1 MIMNN
6 DSEERGG
13 LTSLSGSLI
22 RSREELEGSGTMQRW
37 RLTVGGKENRGK
49 TGIIYWKEKKIR
61 DDVTVLSD
69 STSRPLDMQNC
80 LSTRPFLML
89 KRKSMEA
96 QPN

>member
-37 RLTVGGKENRGK
+37 RLTVGGKKTAGK
-49 TGIIYWKEKKIR
+49 R
-61 DDVTVLSD
+61 V
-69 STSRPLDMQNC
+69 
-80 LSTRPFLML
+80 
-89 KRKSMEA
+89 
-96 QPN
+96 

>member
-22 RSREELEGSGTMQRW
+22 CSREELEGSGTRQRW
-37 RLTVGGKENRGK
+37 RLTGGGGRKPRENGYILER
-49 TGIIYWKEKKIR
+49 KKIR